1 MTTDRKAG
9 WGKAVLV
16 AISGE
21 FVHLWSAVQC
31 LARTRAVTRIT
42 IDSWIICQ
50 VRGRAFIVASVE
62 ELVWALA
69 EG

>member
-31 LARTRAVTRIT
+31 LARTRVVTG
-42 IDSWIICQ
+42 
-50 VRGRAFIVASVE
+50 GRTFIVAWSKEASLGEDVQ
-62 ELVWALA
+62 ALCKP
-69 EG
+69 